1 MVRFFSYLAGFASNF
16 TKKRMSSLVFSYE
29 FSEHF
34 FYRAPTGD
42 CFYNHA
48 CFYNHFIAD
57 FFYFSV
63 ILINYMLNSS
73 KYLENLICVLGISL
87 PWDGSK
93 TSFSLEKTVNWF
105 LYNRFIVNKM
115 KEMVLQ

>member
-1 MVRFFSYLAGFASNF
+1 MTAFTITPAFAI
-16 TKKRMSSLVFSYE
+16 TLSL
-29 FSEHF
+29 
-34 FYRAPTGD
+34 
-42 CFYNHA
+42 
-48 CFYNHFIAD
+48 I

-63 ILINYMLNSS
+63 ILTNYILNSS
-73 KYLENLICVLGISL
+73 KYLENLVCVLGISL